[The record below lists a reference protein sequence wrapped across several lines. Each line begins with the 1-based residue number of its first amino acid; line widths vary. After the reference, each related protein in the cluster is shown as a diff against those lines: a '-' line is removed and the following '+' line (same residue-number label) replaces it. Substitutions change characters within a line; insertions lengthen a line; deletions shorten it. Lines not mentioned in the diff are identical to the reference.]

1 MCGDGGADMVKSDV
15 IQRIL
20 DKCRTATADDSPRL
34 RLSRRSPAAGGGFTG
49 PAGHAR
55 TRRAV
60 PRDPQTGNRL
70 PRTVRPR
77 RARRD

>member
-1 MCGDGGADMVKSDV
+1 MVKSDV

-20 DKCRTATADDSPRL
+20 DKCRTVAADGPARL

-49 PAGHAR
+49 PSGR
-55 TRRAV
+55 SRVRRV

-70 PRTVRPR
+70 RRSARPR
-77 RARRD
+77 RPRRG